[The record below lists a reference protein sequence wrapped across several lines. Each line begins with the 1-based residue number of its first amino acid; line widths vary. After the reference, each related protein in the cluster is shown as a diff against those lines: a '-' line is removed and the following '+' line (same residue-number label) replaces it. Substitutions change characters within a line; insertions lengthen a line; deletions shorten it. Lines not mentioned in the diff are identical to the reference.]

1 MGTEILEGVGTPT
14 PLPPSFSIGTKTL
27 QLCDLH
33 SSNKKIPPLT
43 KIGTVKEK
51 KTAHICVCVFFQLCD
66 LREPGKKNKY
76 NSGIA

>member
-51 KTAHICVCVFFQLCD
+51 KQHTYVSACFSNFVI
-66 LREPGKKNKY
+66 
-76 NSGIA
+76 